1 MIKGGANSSNMN
13 LVELDI
19 FFFVYIV
26 FGFEL
31 YLLRI
36 VVKSKIYRGYLRL
49 YMYMY
54 EKYILLY
61 LILFYVTI
69 FNPFFFSPF

>member
-19 FFFVYIV
+19 FFVYIV

-61 LILFYVTI
+61 LILSFL
-69 FNPFFFSPF
+69 F